1 MPRHHRTCNC
11 PNPGNGNIY
20 YNSLNDNGRRP
31 YGVFR
36 FLFDIFMI
44 VITGGLWL
52 IWIFIR
58 EMRNR

>member
-1 MPRHHRTCNC
+1 MARMKM
-11 PNPGNGNIY
+11 Y
-20 YNSLNDNGRRP
+20 YEDNFYYRRS
-31 YGVFR
+31 YGF
-36 FLFDIFMI
+36 FHFIWDIFMV